1 MSSVTHKGLLD
12 AVEDKYL
19 DHHDDRGDAVEV
31 EQVEGLE
38 PSLTKN
44 VTDY

>member
-1 MSSVTHKGLLD
+1 MSSVTHKGFLD
-12 AVEDKYL
+12 TVEDKYL